1 MEQLANLP
9 PLALVVFGITSA
21 IIFAVHRLGI
31 TFGSSSPAASPA
43 VAAQVAAVIVDPTA
57 LNKATSALEA
67 HTEAQRA
74 QTKALESQ
82 SAMLRKLMQGGEEM
96 TRAIEHMSTE
106 YDRLREEMR
115 IHREI
120 GRRDR

>member
-9 PLALVVFGITSA
+9 PLALVVFGITTA
-21 IIFAVHRLGI
+21 VIFAVHKLGVS
-31 TFGSSSPAASPA
+31 FGASSPAASPA

-57 LNKATSALEA
+57 LNKATAALEA
-67 HTEAQRA
+67 HTTSQQAHTR
-74 QTKALESQ
+74 ALENQ
-82 SAMLRKLMQGGEEM
+82 SAMIGKLIKGGEEM
-96 TRAIEHMSTE
+96 TQAIDHMATE

-120 GRRDR
+120 GRRER